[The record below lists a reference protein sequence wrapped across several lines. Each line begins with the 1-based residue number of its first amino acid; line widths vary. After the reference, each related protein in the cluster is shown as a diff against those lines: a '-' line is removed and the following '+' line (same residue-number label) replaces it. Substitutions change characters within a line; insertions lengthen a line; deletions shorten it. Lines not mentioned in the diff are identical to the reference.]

1 MEKEKRNWVVIIGL
15 GIVIYWLYRKQVFGA
30 TITPAPEETIEE
42 TEVRPLIQKNGKYYC
57 PYGGE
62 ELILI
67 TKPLPG
73 MWPQVVSE
81 KIVPCPNGH
90 GYIKVVVGH
99 PGIDVVLLNA

>member
-1 MEKEKRNWVVIIGL
+1 MEKEKRNWLVIIGL
-15 GIVIYWLYRKQVFGA
+15 GIFIYLLYRKQPVGA
-30 TITPAPEETIEE
+30 TITSEPEKLPI
-42 TEVRPLIQKNGKYYC
+42 TEVRPLIQKNGKFYC